1 MKKIFSNLDSF
12 GKKIAGVVM
21 LVLGVLVA
29 ALVVIN
35 QFRGFPLWVMG
46 KTVDGIVEQKWY
58 ELIEEDA
65 AGEMTFT
72 YHAAYSFT
80 TSEGERL
87 KRETSLSANEWSALN
102 EGGQVSV
109 VYSRFD
115 PANNRIDD
123 SRFRPFLACT
133 YIPFLFVAWLFL
145 SQGWELL
152 TEEIAVNRAELWR
165 LKPKED

>member
-1 MKKIFSNLDSF
+1 
-12 GKKIAGVVM
+12 
-21 LVLGVLVA
+21 
-29 ALVVIN
+29 
-35 QFRGFPLWVMG
+35 
-46 KTVDGIVEQKWY
+46 
-58 ELIEEDA
+58 
-65 AGEMTFT
+65 MTFT

-87 KRETSLSANEWSALN
+87 EGETSLSANEWSALN